1 MGQTLAKAD
10 VLERWEEGALL
21 NVFVTSHVAHYHA
34 GVMSPIRP
42 DLAVLDALTDKQR
55 EVLTLVSEGLTSK
68 EIARNLGISESA
80 VNQRIETI
88 RQRLGG
94 MPRSQIARLH
104 RRQSTVVMTIPTS
117 NSLTGKPIPLQSSA
131 RLGQASV
138 VEGAI
143 DFAGPSAL
151 QEGGVLQPST
161 IFQRLD
167 TAMSG
172 PHGTWLRVTAI
183 IALAGAIAITALLV
197 LSVMQTL
204 DTLIA

>member
-1 MGQTLAKAD
+1 
-10 VLERWEEGALL
+10 
-21 NVFVTSHVAHYHA
+21 
-34 GVMSPIRP
+34 MSPVRP
-42 DLAVLDALTDKQR
+42 NLAVLDTLTEKQR

-94 MPRSQIARLH
+94 LPRSQIARLH

-117 NSLTGKPIPLQSSA
+117 NSLTGKPIALQSA
-131 RLGQASV
+131 IRLGQASE
-138 VEGAI
+138 VEGVVDRVA
-143 DFAGPSAL
+143 PSAL
-151 QEGGVLQPST
+151 EGGGVLQPST

-167 TAMSG
+167 RALSA
-172 PHGTWLRVTAI
+172 PHRAWLRVVAI
-183 IALAGAIAITALLV
+183 VALAAAIAITALLT

-204 DTLIA
+204 DSLVAP

>member
-1 MGQTLAKAD
+1 
-10 VLERWEEGALL
+10 
-21 NVFVTSHVAHYHA
+21 
-34 GVMSPIRP
+34 MSPLRP

-80 VNQRIETI
+80 VNQRIETV

-104 RRQSTVVMTIPTS
+104 RRQSTLVMTVPTS
-117 NSLTGKPIPLQSSA
+117 NSITGNPIALQSLA
-131 RLGQASV
+131 RLGQASD
-138 VEGAI
+138 VEGVVDRVA
-143 DFAGPSAL
+143 PSAL
-151 QEGGVLQPST
+151 PGSGVLQPST

-167 TAMSG
+167 TTLSG
-172 PHGTWLRVTAI
+172 PHGAWLRVAAI
-183 IALAGAIAITALLV
+183 IALAAAIAITALLV

-204 DTLIA
+204 DSLIA